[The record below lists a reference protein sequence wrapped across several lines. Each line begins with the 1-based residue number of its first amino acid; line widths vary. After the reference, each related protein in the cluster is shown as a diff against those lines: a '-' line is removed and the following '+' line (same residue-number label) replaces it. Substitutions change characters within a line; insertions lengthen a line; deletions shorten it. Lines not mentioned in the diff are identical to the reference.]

1 VKEGDLRGGVRVE
14 EGCVRVQGGWVRVE
28 EGCVRVQGGKHV
40 ITYVLSPHVP
50 LLSLPLSAISVM
62 GDKENLKPLFPLPP
76 PPPHTHGVV
85 STT

>member
-1 VKEGDLRGGVRVE
+1 VCGYR
-14 EGCVRVQGGWVRVE
+14 
-28 EGCVRVQGGKHV
+28 GGKHV

-76 PPPHTHGVV
+76 PTPHPWGGVNDLAPQMSPGGWGGSHGFNEPGKPQ
-85 STT
+85 T